1 MFSVDRQSFQSLSAL
16 ALFTFA
22 FLGSEFFFDSR
33 IGLLISAEGVVGA
46 QAMILGASVVGF
58 LAYAPISKLAGGRR
72 ALRAVEAIGAI
83 AALVTIA
90 VAESALAMQI
100 AGCIGFF
107 LLGSLGAEAHW
118 SMARAF
124 EGSPSLAKGAGA
136 AYAAGIL
143 LQFLS
148 NQFVPAG
155 MADAAV
161 LCVGIAA
168 LAVFAAAGERDDESA
183 GQKGN
188 RATCEHA
195 GGAVATESSGQ
206 ISRQEQSIRASLV
219 ALTKKARPEQADAG
233 SPDRV
238 GRPNQTARLEH
249 TTGMQQ
255 PDQANRSGQANASA
269 PQQTTP
275 GGAKNAIRAVW
286 LLALVV
292 LLACMFST
300 LDNVVTLA
308 NAQGSISVETWP
320 RLFLAA
326 SGLAAGVL
334 FDIRERRYMGFIMFA
349 VTVLSTI
356 SILAVEAGASPVIGL
371 IVFYLSS
378 GFFVTFFTT
387 TFLQLAPR
395 MRTPQLWAGMGRAA
409 NNLCAFTVS
418 GVSMMLTQSSI
429 AAVMIASL
437 ILFVLVSV
445 AFVGAG
451 LFRLPSTVGEREAI
465 QAGLAAA
472 AAPTLEEVQ
481 AEFVSRSGLTPREEE
496 VLRAVTADER
506 PLKQVADDLG
516 ISLRMVQRHLTS
528 IYSKTDTQT
537 RAGLTRAFFGK

>member
-1 MFSVDRQSFQSLSAL
+1 MFSVDRKSFQSLSAL

-58 LAYAPISKLAGGRR
+58 LSYAPISKLAGGRR
-72 ALRAVEAIGAI
+72 ALRAVEAVGAI

-90 VAESALAMQI
+90 AAESALAMQI
-100 AGCIGFF
+100 AGCITFF

-155 MADAAV
+155 IAGAAV
-161 LCVGIAA
+161 LCVGVAA
-168 LAVFAAAGERDDESA
+168 LAVFAAAGECNDETA
-183 GQKGN
+183 GQ
-188 RATCEHA
+188 AA
-195 GGAVATESSGQ
+195 ADSSQ
-206 ISRQEQSIRASLV
+206 QSA
-219 ALTKKARPEQADAG
+219 
-233 SPDRV
+233 
-238 GRPNQTARLEH
+238 
-249 TTGMQQ
+249 
-255 PDQANRSGQANASA
+255 
-269 PQQTTP
+269 P
-275 GGAKNAIRAVW
+275 GGAKTAIRAVW

-334 FDIRERRYMGFIMFA
+334 FDIRERRYTGFIMFA

-371 IVFYLSS
+371 IVFYVSS

-418 GVSMMLTQSSI
+418 GVSMMLTQSGI

-445 AFVGAG
+445 AFIGAG

-472 AAPTLEEVQ
+472 AAPTPEEVQ
-481 AEFVSRSGLTPREEE
+481 AEFISRSGLTPREEE

>member
-1 MFSVDRQSFQSLSAL
+1 MFSVDRQSFQSLFAL

-33 IGLLISAEGVVGA
+33 IGLFISAEGVVGA
-46 QAMILGASVVGF
+46 QAMILGASVIGF
-58 LAYAPISKLAGGRR
+58 LAYALMAKMAGGRR
-72 ALRAVEAIGAI
+72 ALRATEAVGAI

-90 VAESALAMQI
+90 AAENALAMQI
-100 AGCIGFF
+100 AGCIAFF

-155 MADAAV
+155 IADAAV
-161 LCVGIAA
+161 LCIGVAA
-168 LAVFAAAGERDDESA
+168 LAVFAAAGERDSESA
-183 GQKGN
+183 GQKCDKTPG
-188 RATCEHA
+188 EHA
-195 GGAVATESSGQ
+195 GGPVAPESSGR
-206 ISRQEQSIRASLV
+206 I
-219 ALTKKARPEQADAG
+219 TRPEQADAG
-233 SPDRV
+233 SSRQATPDS
-238 GRPNQTARLEH
+238 AK
-249 TTGMQQ
+249 TT
-255 PDQANRSGQANASA
+255 
-269 PQQTTP
+269 TC
-275 GGAKNAIRAVW
+275 AVW

-418 GVSMMLTQSSI
+418 GVSMMLTQSGI

-451 LFRLPSTVGEREAI
+451 LFRLPSTDGERKAI

-472 AAPTLEEVQ
+472 AAPTPEEMQ
-481 AEFVSRSGLTPREEE
+481 AEFISRSGLTPREEE

-516 ISLRMVQRHLTS
+516 ISLRMVQRHLTN

>member
-22 FLGSEFFFDSR
+22 FLGSEFFFDSQ
-33 IGLLISAEGVVGA
+33 IGLFISAEGVVGA

-58 LAYAPISKLAGGRR
+58 LAYAPISKLAGARR
-72 ALRAVEAIGAI
+72 ALRAVEAVGAI
-83 AALVTIA
+83 TALVTIA
-90 VAESALAMQI
+90 AAESALAMQI
-100 AGCIGFF
+100 AGCIAFF

-118 SMARAF
+118 SMAHAF

-136 AYAAGIL
+136 AYAVGIL

-161 LCVGIAA
+161 LCVGVAA
-168 LAVFAAAGERDDESA
+168 LAVFAAAGECGEETA
-183 GQKGN
+183 GQKSDG
-188 RATCEHA
+188 TTGEHA
-195 GGAVATESSGQ
+195 GGPVATESSGQ
-206 ISRQEQSIRASLV
+206 ITRQEQSIRTSLA
-219 ALTKKARPEQADAG
+219 ALTKKAHPEQTDTG
-233 SPDRV
+233 S
-238 GRPNQTARLEH
+238 
-249 TTGMQQ
+249 QQ
-255 PDQANRSGQANASA
+255 SA
-269 PQQTTP
+269 P
-275 GGAKNAIRAVW
+275 GGAKTAIRAVW

-326 SGLAAGVL
+326 SGLAAGML

-418 GVSMMLTQSSI
+418 GVSMMLTQSGI

-451 LFRLPSTVGEREAI
+451 LFRLPSTVREREAI

-472 AAPTLEEVQ
+472 AAPTPEEVQ
-481 AEFVSRSGLTPREEE
+481 AEFISRSGLTPREEE

-516 ISLRMVQRHLTS
+516 ISLRMVQRHLTN

>member
-58 LAYAPISKLAGGRR
+58 LAYAPISKLAGGRH
-72 ALRAVEAIGAI
+72 ALRVVEAVGAI

-100 AGCIGFF
+100 AGCIAFF

-155 MADAAV
+155 MANTAV
-161 LCVGIAA
+161 LCVGVTA
-168 LAVFAAAGERDDESA
+168 LAVFAAAGERDCETA
-183 GQKGN
+183 GQKSD
-188 RATCEHA
+188 RATGEHA
-195 GGAVATESSGQ
+195 GGTAAAKSSGQ
-206 ISRQEQSIRASLV
+206 ITRQEQSIRASL
-219 ALTKKARPEQADAG
+219 ATLTKTGRPGQADAG
-233 SPDRV
+233 SPDRASQ
-238 GRPNQTARLEH
+238 PNQTVRSEH

-255 PDQANRSGQANASA
+255 PEQANHPSQANANA
-269 PQQTTP
+269 PQQTAS
-275 GGAKNAIRAVW
+275 GGAKTAIRAVW

-371 IVFYLSS
+371 IVFYVSS
-378 GFFVTFFTT
+378 GFFVTFFTA

-418 GVSMMLTQSSI
+418 GVSMMLTQSGI

-481 AEFVSRSGLTPREEE
+481 AEFISRSGLTPREEE

>member
-72 ALRAVEAIGAI
+72 ALRAVEAVGAI

-100 AGCIGFF
+100 AGCIAFF

-155 MADAAV
+155 MAGTAV
-161 LCVGIAA
+161 LCIGIAA
-168 LAVFAAAGERDDESA
+168 LAVFAAGEQGCEPA
-183 GQKGN
+183 NQKDNG
-188 RATCEHA
+188 ATSEQI
-195 GGAVATESSGQ
+195 GGAVASKSSEIKTQ
-206 ISRQEQSIRASLV
+206 QDQAIRPRLV
-219 ALTKKARPEQADAG
+219 AQPKKARPEQTDAG
-233 SPDRV
+233 SPD
-238 GRPNQTARLEH
+238 
-249 TTGMQQ
+249 
-255 PDQANRSGQANASA
+255 QANRPSQASPDS
-269 PQQTTP
+269 PQQATP
-275 GGAKNAIRAVW
+275 DAARPAIRAVW

-356 SILAVEAGASPVIGL
+356 SILAVEAGANP
-371 IVFYLSS
+371 
-378 GFFVTFFTT
+378 
-387 TFLQLAPR
+387 
-395 MRTPQLWAGMGRAA
+395 
-409 NNLCAFTVS
+409 
-418 GVSMMLTQSSI
+418 
-429 AAVMIASL
+429 
-437 ILFVLVSV
+437 
-445 AFVGAG
+445 
-451 LFRLPSTVGEREAI
+451 
-465 QAGLAAA
+465 
-472 AAPTLEEVQ
+472 
-481 AEFVSRSGLTPREEE
+481 
-496 VLRAVTADER
+496 
-506 PLKQVADDLG
+506 
-516 ISLRMVQRHLTS
+516 
-528 IYSKTDTQT
+528 
-537 RAGLTRAFFGK
+537 

>member
-72 ALRAVEAIGAI
+72 ALRAVEAVGAI

-100 AGCIGFF
+100 AGCIAFF

-118 SMARAF
+118 SMAHAF

-155 MADAAV
+155 MAGAAV
-161 LCVGIAA
+161 LCVGVTA
-168 LAVFAAAGERDDESA
+168 LAVFAAAGECNDETA
-183 GQKGN
+183 GQ
-188 RATCEHA
+188 AA
-195 GGAVATESSGQ
+195 ADSSQ
-206 ISRQEQSIRASLV
+206 QSA
-219 ALTKKARPEQADAG
+219 
-233 SPDRV
+233 
-238 GRPNQTARLEH
+238 
-249 TTGMQQ
+249 
-255 PDQANRSGQANASA
+255 
-269 PQQTTP
+269 P
-275 GGAKNAIRAVW
+275 GGAKTAIRAVW

-308 NAQGSISVETWP
+308 NAQGSISVEAWP

-326 SGLAAGVL
+326 SGLTAGVL

-418 GVSMMLTQSSI
+418 GVSMMLTQSGI

-445 AFVGAG
+445 AFIGAG

-472 AAPTLEEVQ
+472 AAPTPEEVQ
-481 AEFVSRSGLTPREEE
+481 AEFISRSGLTPREEE

>member
-1 MFSVDRQSFQSLSAL
+1 MIDRQSFQSLSAL

-72 ALRAVEAIGAI
+72 ALRAVEAVGAI

-100 AGCIGFF
+100 AGCITFF

-155 MADAAV
+155 IADAAV

-168 LAVFAAAGERDDESA
+168 LAVFAAAGERDDETA
-183 GQKGN
+183 GQ
-188 RATCEHA
+188 AA
-195 GGAVATESSGQ
+195 ADSSQ
-206 ISRQEQSIRASLV
+206 QSA
-219 ALTKKARPEQADAG
+219 
-233 SPDRV
+233 
-238 GRPNQTARLEH
+238 
-249 TTGMQQ
+249 
-255 PDQANRSGQANASA
+255 
-269 PQQTTP
+269 P
-275 GGAKNAIRAVW
+275 GGAKTAIRAVW

-326 SGLAAGVL
+326 SGLAAGAL

-418 GVSMMLTQSSI
+418 GVSMMLTQSGI

-472 AAPTLEEVQ
+472 AAPTPEEVQ
-481 AEFVSRSGLTPREEE
+481 AEFISRSGLTPREEE

-516 ISLRMVQRHLTS
+516 ISLRMVQRHLTN

>member
-33 IGLLISAEGVVGA
+33 IGLFISAEGVVGA
-46 QAMILGASVVGF
+46 QAMILGASVIGF
-58 LAYAPISKLAGGRR
+58 LTYALISKLAGGRR
-72 ALRAVEAIGAI
+72 ALRAVEAAGAI
-83 AALVTIA
+83 AALLTIA
-90 VAESALAMQI
+90 VAESAIAMQI
-100 AGCIGFF
+100 AGCIAFF

-161 LCVGIAA
+161 LCVGVAA
-168 LAVFAAAGERDDESA
+168 LAVFAAAGERGCETA
-183 GQKGN
+183 GQQDNG
-188 RATCEHA
+188 ATSEQI
-195 GGAVATESSGQ
+195 GGAVASKSSGIKTQ
-206 ISRQEQSIRASLV
+206 QDQAIRPRLV
-219 ALTKKARPEQADAG
+219 AQPKKARPEQTDAG
-233 SPDRV
+233 SP
-238 GRPNQTARLEH
+238 N
-249 TTGMQQ
+249 
-255 PDQANRSGQANASA
+255 QANRPSQASPDS
-269 PQQTTP
+269 PQQATP
-275 GGAKNAIRAVW
+275 DSAKPAIRAVW

-320 RLFLAA
+320 RLFLAT

-418 GVSMMLTQSSI
+418 GVSMMLTQSGI

-451 LFRLPSTVGEREAI
+451 LFRLPSTVREREAI
-465 QAGLAAA
+465 EAGLAAA

-481 AEFVSRSGLTPREEE
+481 AEFISRSGLTPREEE

-516 ISLRMVQRHLTS
+516 ISLRMVQRHLTN

>member
-1 MFSVDRQSFQSLSAL
+1 MFSVDRKSFQSLSAL

-58 LAYAPISKLAGGRR
+58 LSYAPISKLAGGRR
-72 ALRAVEAIGAI
+72 ALRAVEAVGAI

-90 VAESALAMQI
+90 AAESALAMQI
-100 AGCIGFF
+100 AGCITFF

-161 LCVGIAA
+161 LCVGVAA
-168 LAVFAAAGERDDESA
+168 LAVFAAAGERDDETA
-183 GQKGN
+183 GQ
-188 RATCEHA
+188 AA
-195 GGAVATESSGQ
+195 ADSSQ
-206 ISRQEQSIRASLV
+206 QSA
-219 ALTKKARPEQADAG
+219 
-233 SPDRV
+233 
-238 GRPNQTARLEH
+238 
-249 TTGMQQ
+249 
-255 PDQANRSGQANASA
+255 
-269 PQQTTP
+269 P
-275 GGAKNAIRAVW
+275 GGAKTAIRAVW

-371 IVFYLSS
+371 IVFYVSS

-418 GVSMMLTQSSI
+418 GVSMMLTQSGI

-445 AFVGAG
+445 AFIGAG

-472 AAPTLEEVQ
+472 AAPTPEEVQ
-481 AEFVSRSGLTPREEE
+481 AEFISRSGLTPREEE

-506 PLKQVADDLG
+506 PLKQVADALG

>member
-1 MFSVDRQSFQSLSAL
+1 MFSVDRQSLQSLSAL

-33 IGLLISAEGVVGA
+33 IGLLVSAEGVVSA
-46 QAMILGASVVGF
+46 QAMVLGASVVGF
-58 LAYAPISKLAGGRR
+58 LAYALISKLAGGRR
-72 ALRAVEAIGAI
+72 ALRAIEAIGAI
-83 AALVTIA
+83 AALITIA
-90 VAESALAMQI
+90 ATESSLAMQI
-100 AGCIGFF
+100 AGCITFF

-143 LQFLS
+143 LQFAN

-155 MADAAV
+155 MASAAV
-161 LCVGIAA
+161 LCVGVAA
-168 LAVFAAAGERDDESA
+168 LAVFAAAGECDDESA
-183 GQKGN
+183 GQK
-188 RATCEHA
+188 
-195 GGAVATESSGQ
+195 
-206 ISRQEQSIRASLV
+206 
-219 ALTKKARPEQADAG
+219 EQAA
-233 SPDRV
+233 PD
-238 GRPNQTARLEH
+238 
-249 TTGMQQ
+249 
-255 PDQANRSGQANASA
+255 SA
-269 PQQTTP
+269 KP
-275 GGAKNAIRAVW
+275 AIRAVW

-418 GVSMMLTQSSI
+418 GVSMMLTQSGI

-481 AEFVSRSGLTPREEE
+481 AEFISRSGLTPREEE

-516 ISLRMVQRHLTS
+516 ISLRMVQRHLTN

-537 RAGLTRAFFGK
+537 RAGLTRAFFRK

>member
-1 MFSVDRQSFQSLSAL
+1 MFSVDRKSFQSLSAL

-58 LAYAPISKLAGGRR
+58 LAYAPISKLAGGRC
-72 ALRAVEAIGAI
+72 ALRAVEAVGAI

-90 VAESALAMQI
+90 VAESTLAMQI
-100 AGCIGFF
+100 AGCIAFF

-148 NQFVPAG
+148 NQFVPAS

-161 LCVGIAA
+161 LCVGVAA
-168 LAVFAAAGERDDESA
+168 LAVFAAAGECNDETA
-183 GQKGN
+183 GQ
-188 RATCEHA
+188 AA
-195 GGAVATESSGQ
+195 ADSSQ
-206 ISRQEQSIRASLV
+206 QSA
-219 ALTKKARPEQADAG
+219 
-233 SPDRV
+233 
-238 GRPNQTARLEH
+238 
-249 TTGMQQ
+249 
-255 PDQANRSGQANASA
+255 
-269 PQQTTP
+269 P
-275 GGAKNAIRAVW
+275 GGAKTAIRAVW

-371 IVFYLSS
+371 IVFYVSS

-418 GVSMMLTQSSI
+418 GVSMMLTQSGI

-472 AAPTLEEVQ
+472 AAPTPEEVQ
-481 AEFVSRSGLTPREEE
+481 AEFISRSGLTPREEE

>member
-72 ALRAVEAIGAI
+72 ALRAVEAVGAI

-100 AGCIGFF
+100 AGCIAFF

-161 LCVGIAA
+161 LCVGVAA
-168 LAVFAAAGERDDESA
+168 LAVFAAAGEHDGESA
-183 GQKGN
+183 GQ
-188 RATCEHA
+188 AA
-195 GGAVATESSGQ
+195 ADSSQQ
-206 ISRQEQSIRASLV
+206 I
-219 ALTKKARPEQADAG
+219 
-233 SPDRV
+233 
-238 GRPNQTARLEH
+238 
-249 TTGMQQ
+249 
-255 PDQANRSGQANASA
+255 
-269 PQQTTP
+269 TP
-275 GGAKNAIRAVW
+275 GGAKTAIRAVW

-371 IVFYLSS
+371 IVFYVSS

-395 MRTPQLWAGMGRAA
+395 MHTPQLWAGMGRAA

-418 GVSMMLTQSSI
+418 GVSMMLTQSGI

-445 AFVGAG
+445 AFIGAG

-481 AEFVSRSGLTPREEE
+481 ARFISRSGLTPREEE

-537 RAGLTRAFFGK
+537 RAGLTRAFIGK

>member
-1 MFSVDRQSFQSLSAL
+1 MFSVDRKSFQSLSAL

-58 LAYAPISKLAGGRR
+58 LSYAPISKLAGGRR
-72 ALRAVEAIGAI
+72 ALRAVEAVGAI

-90 VAESALAMQI
+90 AAESALAMQI
-100 AGCIGFF
+100 AGCITFF

-155 MADAAV
+155 IAGAAV
-161 LCVGIAA
+161 LCVGVAA
-168 LAVFAAAGERDDESA
+168 LAVFAAAGECNDETA
-183 GQKGN
+183 GQ
-188 RATCEHA
+188 AA
-195 GGAVATESSGQ
+195 ADSSQ
-206 ISRQEQSIRASLV
+206 QSA
-219 ALTKKARPEQADAG
+219 
-233 SPDRV
+233 
-238 GRPNQTARLEH
+238 
-249 TTGMQQ
+249 
-255 PDQANRSGQANASA
+255 
-269 PQQTTP
+269 P
-275 GGAKNAIRAVW
+275 GGAKTAIRAVW

-371 IVFYLSS
+371 IVFYVSS

-418 GVSMMLTQSSI
+418 GVSMMLTQSGI

-445 AFVGAG
+445 AFIGAG

-472 AAPTLEEVQ
+472 AAPTPEEVQ
-481 AEFVSRSGLTPREEE
+481 AEFISRSGLTPREEE

>member
-58 LAYAPISKLAGGRR
+58 LAYALISKLAGGRR
-72 ALRAVEAIGAI
+72 ALRAVEAVGAI

-100 AGCIGFF
+100 AGCIAFF
-107 LLGSLGAEAHW
+107 LLGSLGTEAHW

-161 LCVGIAA
+161 LCVGVAA

-183 GQKGN
+183 GQKSDG
-188 RATCEHA
+188 TTGEHA
-195 GGAVATESSGQ
+195 GGTAATKSSRQ
-206 ISRQEQSIRASLV
+206 ITRQEQSIQASLA
-219 ALTKKARPEQADAG
+219 ALTKTGRPEQTTAD
-233 SPDRV
+233 SS
-238 GRPNQTARLEH
+238 
-249 TTGMQQ
+249 QQ
-255 PDQANRSGQANASA
+255 I
-269 PQQTTP
+269 TP
-275 GGAKNAIRAVW
+275 GDAKTAIRAVW

-371 IVFYLSS
+371 IVFYVSS

-418 GVSMMLTQSSI
+418 GVSMMLTQSGI

-481 AEFVSRSGLTPREEE
+481 AEFISRSGLTPREEE

>member
-1 MFSVDRQSFQSLSAL
+1 MFSVDRQSLQSLSAL

-58 LAYAPISKLAGGRR
+58 LAYALISKLAGGRR
-72 ALRAVEAIGAI
+72 ALRAIEAVGAI
-83 AALVTIA
+83 AALVAIA
-90 VAESALAMQI
+90 LTENAFAMQI
-100 AGCIGFF
+100 AGCIAFF

-161 LCVGIAA
+161 LCVGVAA
-168 LAVFAAAGERDDESA
+168 LAVFAAAGERNGESA
-183 GQKGN
+183 GQKAGEP
-188 RATCEHA
+188 ATPK
-195 GGAVATESSGQ
+195 SS
-206 ISRQEQSIRASLV
+206 
-219 ALTKKARPEQADAG
+219 EQAAAD
-233 SPDRV
+233 P
-238 GRPNQTARLEH
+238 
-249 TTGMQQ
+249 
-255 PDQANRSGQANASA
+255 
-269 PQQTTP
+269 PQQTAP
-275 GGAKNAIRAVW
+275 GGAKTAIRAVW

-418 GVSMMLTQSSI
+418 GVSMMLTQSGI

-465 QAGLAAA
+465 KAGLAAA
-472 AAPTLEEVQ
+472 AAPTLEEMQ
-481 AEFVSRSGLTPREEE
+481 AEFISRSGLTPREEE

-516 ISLRMVQRHLTS
+516 ISLRMVQRHLTN

>member
-33 IGLLISAEGVVGA
+33 IGLLISAERVVGA
-46 QAMILGASVVGF
+46 QAMILGASVIGF
-58 LAYAPISKLAGGRR
+58 LAYGLIAKVAGGRR
-72 ALRAVEAIGAI
+72 AFRAIEAVGAI

-90 VAESALAMQI
+90 AAESALAMQI
-100 AGCIGFF
+100 AGCIAFF

-148 NQFVPAG
+148 NQFVTAG
-155 MADAAV
+155 MAGTAV
-161 LCVGIAA
+161 LCIGIAA
-168 LAVFAAAGERDDESA
+168 LAVFAAGEQGCEPA
-183 GQKGN
+183 NQKDNG
-188 RATCEHA
+188 ATSEQI
-195 GGAVATESSGQ
+195 GGAVASKSSEIKTQ
-206 ISRQEQSIRASLV
+206 QDQAIRPRLV
-219 ALTKKARPEQADAG
+219 AQPKKARPEQTDAG
-233 SPDRV
+233 SPD
-238 GRPNQTARLEH
+238 
-249 TTGMQQ
+249 
-255 PDQANRSGQANASA
+255 QANRPSQASPDS
-269 PQQTTP
+269 PQQATP
-275 GGAKNAIRAVW
+275 DAARPAIRAVW

-371 IVFYLSS
+371 IVFYVSS

-395 MRTPQLWAGMGRAA
+395 MHTPQLWAGMGRAA
-409 NNLCAFTVS
+409 NNLCSFTVS
-418 GVSMMLTQSSI
+418 GVSMMLTQSGI

-481 AEFVSRSGLTPREEE
+481 AEFISRSGLTPREEE

>member
-1 MFSVDRQSFQSLSAL
+1 MFSVDRKSFQSLSAL

-33 IGLLISAEGVVGA
+33 IGLLINAEGVVGA

-58 LAYAPISKLAGGRR
+58 LSYAPISKLAGGRR
-72 ALRAVEAIGAI
+72 ALRAVEAVGAI

-90 VAESALAMQI
+90 AAESALAMQI
-100 AGCIGFF
+100 AGCITFF

-148 NQFVPAG
+148 NQFVPAS

-161 LCVGIAA
+161 LCVGVAA
-168 LAVFAAAGERDDESA
+168 LAVFAAAGECNDETA
-183 GQKGN
+183 GQ
-188 RATCEHA
+188 AA
-195 GGAVATESSGQ
+195 ADSSQ
-206 ISRQEQSIRASLV
+206 QSA
-219 ALTKKARPEQADAG
+219 
-233 SPDRV
+233 
-238 GRPNQTARLEH
+238 
-249 TTGMQQ
+249 
-255 PDQANRSGQANASA
+255 
-269 PQQTTP
+269 P
-275 GGAKNAIRAVW
+275 GGAKTAIRAVW

-371 IVFYLSS
+371 IVFYVSS

-418 GVSMMLTQSSI
+418 GVSMMLTQSGI

-445 AFVGAG
+445 AFIGAG

-472 AAPTLEEVQ
+472 AAPTPEEVQ
-481 AEFVSRSGLTPREEE
+481 AEFISRSGLTPREEE

>member
-1 MFSVDRQSFQSLSAL
+1 MFSVDRKSFQSLSAL

-72 ALRAVEAIGAI
+72 AFRAIEAVGAI

-90 VAESALAMQI
+90 IAESAFAMQI
-100 AGCIGFF
+100 AGCIAFF

-136 AYAAGIL
+136 AYATGIL

-161 LCVGIAA
+161 LCVGVAA
-168 LAVFAAAGERDDESA
+168 LAVFAAAGECNDETA
-183 GQKGN
+183 GQ
-188 RATCEHA
+188 AA
-195 GGAVATESSGQ
+195 ADSSQ
-206 ISRQEQSIRASLV
+206 QSA
-219 ALTKKARPEQADAG
+219 
-233 SPDRV
+233 
-238 GRPNQTARLEH
+238 
-249 TTGMQQ
+249 
-255 PDQANRSGQANASA
+255 
-269 PQQTTP
+269 P
-275 GGAKNAIRAVW
+275 GGAKTAIRAVW

-371 IVFYLSS
+371 IVFYVSS

-418 GVSMMLTQSSI
+418 GVSMMLTQSGI

-445 AFVGAG
+445 AFIGAG

-472 AAPTLEEVQ
+472 AAPTPEEVQ
-481 AEFVSRSGLTPREEE
+481 AEFISRSGLTPREEE

>member
-72 ALRAVEAIGAI
+72 ALRAVEAVGAI
-83 AALVTIA
+83 AALATIA

-100 AGCIGFF
+100 AGCIAFF

-124 EGSPSLAKGAGA
+124 EGSPSLAKGTGA

-148 NQFVPAG
+148 NQFVPAC

-161 LCVGIAA
+161 LCVGVAA
-168 LAVFAAAGERDDESA
+168 LAVFAAAGERDNESA
-183 GQKGN
+183 GQ
-188 RATCEHA
+188 AA
-195 GGAVATESSGQ
+195 ADSSQ
-206 ISRQEQSIRASLV
+206 QSA
-219 ALTKKARPEQADAG
+219 
-233 SPDRV
+233 
-238 GRPNQTARLEH
+238 
-249 TTGMQQ
+249 
-255 PDQANRSGQANASA
+255 
-269 PQQTTP
+269 P
-275 GGAKNAIRAVW
+275 GGAKTAIRAVW

-378 GFFVTFFTT
+378 GLFVTFFTT

-418 GVSMMLTQSSI
+418 GVSMMLTQSGI

-481 AEFVSRSGLTPREEE
+481 AEFISRSGLTPREEE

>member
-72 ALRAVEAIGAI
+72 ALRAVEAVGAI

-100 AGCIGFF
+100 AGCIAFF

-155 MADAAV
+155 MAGAAV
-161 LCVGIAA
+161 LCVGVAA
-168 LAVFAAAGERDDESA
+168 LAVFAAAGERDGESA
-183 GQKGN
+183 GQ
-188 RATCEHA
+188 AA
-195 GGAVATESSGQ
+195 ADSSQ
-206 ISRQEQSIRASLV
+206 QSA
-219 ALTKKARPEQADAG
+219 
-233 SPDRV
+233 
-238 GRPNQTARLEH
+238 
-249 TTGMQQ
+249 
-255 PDQANRSGQANASA
+255 
-269 PQQTTP
+269 P
-275 GGAKNAIRAVW
+275 GGAKTAIRAVW

-418 GVSMMLTQSSI
+418 GVSMMLTQSGI

-445 AFVGAG
+445 AFIGAG

-472 AAPTLEEVQ
+472 AAPTPEEAQ
-481 AEFVSRSGLTPREEE
+481 AEFISRSGLTPREEE

-528 IYSKTDTQT
+528 IYSKTNTQT

>member
-1 MFSVDRQSFQSLSAL
+1 MFSVDRQSLQSLSAL

-58 LAYAPISKLAGGRR
+58 LAYALISKLAGGRR
-72 ALRAVEAIGAI
+72 ALRAVEAAGAI
-83 AALVTIA
+83 AALVSIA
-90 VAESALAMQI
+90 LTENAFAMQI
-100 AGCIGFF
+100 AGCIAFF

-155 MADAAV
+155 MADTAV
-161 LCVGIAA
+161 LCVGVAA
-168 LAVFAAAGERDDESA
+168 LAVFAAAGERNGESA
-183 GQKGN
+183 GQKAGEP
-188 RATCEHA
+188 ATPK
-195 GGAVATESSGQ
+195 SS
-206 ISRQEQSIRASLV
+206 
-219 ALTKKARPEQADAG
+219 EQAAAD
-233 SPDRV
+233 P
-238 GRPNQTARLEH
+238 
-249 TTGMQQ
+249 
-255 PDQANRSGQANASA
+255 
-269 PQQTTP
+269 PQQTAP
-275 GGAKNAIRAVW
+275 GGAKTAIRAVW

-418 GVSMMLTQSSI
+418 GVSMMLTQSGI

-472 AAPTLEEVQ
+472 AAPTLEEMQ
-481 AEFVSRSGLTPREEE
+481 AEFISRSGLTPREEE

-516 ISLRMVQRHLTS
+516 ISLRMVQRHLTN

>member
-1 MFSVDRQSFQSLSAL
+1 MFSVDRQSFQSLFAL

-33 IGLLISAEGVVGA
+33 IGLFISAEGVVGA
-46 QAMILGASVVGF
+46 QAMILGASVIGF
-58 LAYAPISKLAGGRR
+58 LAYALMAKMAGGRR
-72 ALRAVEAIGAI
+72 ALRATEAVGAI

-90 VAESALAMQI
+90 AAENALAMQI
-100 AGCIGFF
+100 AGCIAFF

-155 MADAAV
+155 IADAAV
-161 LCVGIAA
+161 LCIGVAA
-168 LAVFAAAGERDDESA
+168 LAVFAAAGERDSESA
-183 GQKGN
+183 GQKCDKTPG
-188 RATCEHA
+188 EHA
-195 GGAVATESSGQ
+195 GGPVAPESSGR
-206 ISRQEQSIRASLV
+206 I
-219 ALTKKARPEQADAG
+219 TRPEQADAG
-233 SPDRV
+233 SSRQATPDS
-238 GRPNQTARLEH
+238 AK
-249 TTGMQQ
+249 TT
-255 PDQANRSGQANASA
+255 
-269 PQQTTP
+269 TC
-275 GGAKNAIRAVW
+275 AVW

-371 IVFYLSS
+371 IVFYVSS

-418 GVSMMLTQSSI
+418 GVSMMLTQSGI
-429 AAVMIASL
+429 AAVMIVSL

-451 LFRLPSTVGEREAI
+451 LFRLPSTDGERKAI

-472 AAPTLEEVQ
+472 AAPTPEEMQ
-481 AEFVSRSGLTPREEE
+481 AEFISRSGLTPREEE

-516 ISLRMVQRHLTS
+516 ISLRMVQRHLTN

>member
-1 MFSVDRQSFQSLSAL
+1 MFSVDKQSLQSLSAL

-22 FLGSEFFFDSR
+22 FLGSEFFFDSQ

-72 ALRAVEAIGAI
+72 ALRAVEAVGAI

-100 AGCIGFF
+100 AGCIAFF

-136 AYAAGIL
+136 AYATGIL

-161 LCVGIAA
+161 LCVGTAA
-168 LAVFAAAGERDDESA
+168 LAVFAAAGERDGESA
-183 GQKGN
+183 GQKSDG
-188 RATCEHA
+188 TTGEHA
-195 GGAVATESSGQ
+195 GGTAATKSSRQ
-206 ISRQEQSIRASLV
+206 ITRQEQSIRASLA
-219 ALTKKARPEQADAG
+219 ALTKTGRPEQAAAD
-233 SPDRV
+233 SS
-238 GRPNQTARLEH
+238 
-249 TTGMQQ
+249 QQ
-255 PDQANRSGQANASA
+255 SA
-269 PQQTTP
+269 P
-275 GGAKNAIRAVW
+275 GGAKTAIRAVW

-378 GFFVTFFTT
+378 GFFVTF
-387 TFLQLAPR
+387 LQLAPR

-418 GVSMMLTQSSI
+418 GVSMMLTQSGI

-445 AFVGAG
+445 AFIGAG

>member
-1 MFSVDRQSFQSLSAL
+1 MFSVDRKSFQSLSAL

-58 LAYAPISKLAGGRR
+58 LSYAPISKLAGGRR
-72 ALRAVEAIGAI
+72 ALRAVEAVGAI

-90 VAESALAMQI
+90 AAESALAMQI
-100 AGCIGFF
+100 AGCITFF

-148 NQFVPAG
+148 NQFVPAS

-161 LCVGIAA
+161 LCVGVAA
-168 LAVFAAAGERDDESA
+168 LAVFAAAGECNDETA
-183 GQKGN
+183 GQ
-188 RATCEHA
+188 AA
-195 GGAVATESSGQ
+195 ADSSQ
-206 ISRQEQSIRASLV
+206 QSA
-219 ALTKKARPEQADAG
+219 
-233 SPDRV
+233 
-238 GRPNQTARLEH
+238 
-249 TTGMQQ
+249 
-255 PDQANRSGQANASA
+255 
-269 PQQTTP
+269 P
-275 GGAKNAIRAVW
+275 GGAKTAIRAVW

-334 FDIRERRYMGFIMFA
+334 FDIRERRYTGFIMFA

-371 IVFYLSS
+371 IV
-378 GFFVTFFTT
+378 
-387 TFLQLAPR
+387 
-395 MRTPQLWAGMGRAA
+395 
-409 NNLCAFTVS
+409 
-418 GVSMMLTQSSI
+418 
-429 AAVMIASL
+429 
-437 ILFVLVSV
+437 
-445 AFVGAG
+445 
-451 LFRLPSTVGEREAI
+451 
-465 QAGLAAA
+465 
-472 AAPTLEEVQ
+472 
-481 AEFVSRSGLTPREEE
+481 
-496 VLRAVTADER
+496 
-506 PLKQVADDLG
+506 
-516 ISLRMVQRHLTS
+516 
-528 IYSKTDTQT
+528 
-537 RAGLTRAFFGK
+537 

>member
-22 FLGSEFFFDSR
+22 FLGSEFFFDSQ

-72 ALRAVEAIGAI
+72 AFRAIEAVGAI

-90 VAESALAMQI
+90 IAESAFAMQI
-100 AGCIGFF
+100 AGCIAFF

-136 AYAAGIL
+136 AYATGIL

-161 LCVGIAA
+161 LCVGVAA
-168 LAVFAAAGERDDESA
+168 LAVFAAAGECNDETA
-183 GQKGN
+183 GQ
-188 RATCEHA
+188 AA
-195 GGAVATESSGQ
+195 ADSSQ
-206 ISRQEQSIRASLV
+206 QSA
-219 ALTKKARPEQADAG
+219 
-233 SPDRV
+233 
-238 GRPNQTARLEH
+238 
-249 TTGMQQ
+249 
-255 PDQANRSGQANASA
+255 
-269 PQQTTP
+269 P
-275 GGAKNAIRAVW
+275 GGAKTAIRAVW

-371 IVFYLSS
+371 IVFYVSS

-418 GVSMMLTQSSI
+418 GVSMMLTQSGI

-445 AFVGAG
+445 AFIGAG

-472 AAPTLEEVQ
+472 AAPTPEEVQ
-481 AEFVSRSGLTPREEE
+481 AEFISRSGLTPREEE

>member
-22 FLGSEFFFDSR
+22 FLGSEFFFDSQ
-33 IGLLISAEGVVGA
+33 IGLLISAEGVVSA

-58 LAYAPISKLAGGRR
+58 LAYAPISKLAVARR

-90 VAESALAMQI
+90 VAESALAIQI
-100 AGCIGFF
+100 AGCIAFF

-168 LAVFAAAGERDDESA
+168 LAVFAAAGERDGESA
-183 GQKGN
+183 GQ
-188 RATCEHA
+188 AA
-195 GGAVATESSGQ
+195 ADSSQ
-206 ISRQEQSIRASLV
+206 
-219 ALTKKARPEQADAG
+219 
-233 SPDRV
+233 
-238 GRPNQTARLEH
+238 QTA
-249 TTGMQQ
+249 
-255 PDQANRSGQANASA
+255 
-269 PQQTTP
+269 P
-275 GGAKNAIRAVW
+275 GGAKTAIRAVW

-320 RLFLAA
+320 RLFLAT

-371 IVFYLSS
+371 IVFYVSS

-418 GVSMMLTQSSI
+418 GVSMMLTQSGI

-481 AEFVSRSGLTPREEE
+481 AKFISRSGLTPREEE

>member
-1 MFSVDRQSFQSLSAL
+1 MFSADRQSFQSLSAL

-33 IGLLISAEGVVGA
+33 IGLLVSAEGVVSA

-58 LAYAPISKLAGGRR
+58 LAYALISKLAGGRR
-72 ALRAVEAIGAI
+72 ALRAVEAVGTIVALITI
-83 AALVTIA
+83 AAT
-90 VAESALAMQI
+90 ESSLAMQI
-100 AGCIGFF
+100 AGCIAFF
-107 LLGSLGAEAHW
+107 LMGSLGAEAHW

-155 MADAAV
+155 MANAAV
-161 LCVGIAA
+161 LCIGIAA
-168 LAVFAAAGERDDESA
+168 LAVFAAAGEQGCESA
-183 GQKGN
+183 GQKQQ
-188 RATCEHA
+188 AT
-195 GGAVATESSGQ
+195 
-206 ISRQEQSIRASLV
+206 
-219 ALTKKARPEQADAG
+219 PDA
-233 SPDRV
+233 
-238 GRPNQTARLEH
+238 
-249 TTGMQQ
+249 
-255 PDQANRSGQANASA
+255 
-269 PQQTTP
+269 
-275 GGAKNAIRAVW
+275 AKPAIRVVW

-326 SGLAAGVL
+326 SGLAAGAL

-418 GVSMMLTQSSI
+418 GVSMMLTQSGI
-429 AAVMIASL
+429 AAVMIVSL

-451 LFRLPSTVGEREAI
+451 LFRLPSTDGERKAI

-472 AAPTLEEVQ
+472 AAPTPEEMQ
-481 AEFVSRSGLTPREEE
+481 AEFISRSGLTPREEE

-516 ISLRMVQRHLTS
+516 ISLRMVQRHLTN
-528 IYSKTDTQT
+528 IYGKTDTQT

>member
-1 MFSVDRQSFQSLSAL
+1 MFSVDRKSFQSLSAL

-58 LAYAPISKLAGGRR
+58 LAYAPISKLAGGRC
-72 ALRAVEAIGAI
+72 ALRAVEAVGAI

-90 VAESALAMQI
+90 VAESTLAMQI
-100 AGCIGFF
+100 AGCIAFF

-148 NQFVPAG
+148 NQFVPAS

-161 LCVGIAA
+161 LCVGVAA
-168 LAVFAAAGERDDESA
+168 LAVFAAAGECNDETA
-183 GQKGN
+183 GQ
-188 RATCEHA
+188 AA
-195 GGAVATESSGQ
+195 ADSSQ
-206 ISRQEQSIRASLV
+206 
-219 ALTKKARPEQADAG
+219 
-233 SPDRV
+233 
-238 GRPNQTARLEH
+238 QTA
-249 TTGMQQ
+249 
-255 PDQANRSGQANASA
+255 SGSA
-269 PQQTTP
+269 KT
-275 GGAKNAIRAVW
+275 AIRAVW

-349 VTVLSTI
+349 VTMLSTI

-371 IVFYLSS
+371 IVFYVSS

-418 GVSMMLTQSSI
+418 GVSMMLTQSGI

-481 AEFVSRSGLTPREEE
+481 AEFISRSGLTPREEE

-516 ISLRMVQRHLTS
+516 ISLRMVQRHLTN

>member
-1 MFSVDRQSFQSLSAL
+1 MFSVDRKSFQSLSAL

-72 ALRAVEAIGAI
+72 ALRTVEAVGAI

-90 VAESALAMQI
+90 AAESALAMQI
-100 AGCIGFF
+100 AGCIAFF

-155 MADAAV
+155 IAGAAV
-161 LCVGIAA
+161 LCVGVAA
-168 LAVFAAAGERDDESA
+168 LAVFAAAGECNDETA
-183 GQKGN
+183 GQ
-188 RATCEHA
+188 AA
-195 GGAVATESSGQ
+195 ADSSQ
-206 ISRQEQSIRASLV
+206 QSA
-219 ALTKKARPEQADAG
+219 
-233 SPDRV
+233 
-238 GRPNQTARLEH
+238 
-249 TTGMQQ
+249 
-255 PDQANRSGQANASA
+255 
-269 PQQTTP
+269 P
-275 GGAKNAIRAVW
+275 GGAKTAIRAVW

-308 NAQGSISVETWP
+308 NAQGSISVEAWP

-326 SGLAAGVL
+326 SGLTAGVL

-418 GVSMMLTQSSI
+418 GVSMMLTQSGI

-472 AAPTLEEVQ
+472 AAPTPEEMQ
-481 AEFVSRSGLTPREEE
+481 AEFISRSGLTPREEE
-496 VLRAVTADER
+496 ALRAVTADER

-516 ISLRMVQRHLTS
+516 ISLRMVQRHLTN

>member
-1 MFSVDRQSFQSLSAL
+1 
-16 ALFTFA
+16 
-22 FLGSEFFFDSR
+22 
-33 IGLLISAEGVVGA
+33 
-46 QAMILGASVVGF
+46 
-58 LAYAPISKLAGGRR
+58 
-72 ALRAVEAIGAI
+72 
-83 AALVTIA
+83 
-90 VAESALAMQI
+90 MQI
-100 AGCIGFF
+100 AGCIAFF

-161 LCVGIAA
+161 LCVGVAA
-168 LAVFAAAGERDDESA
+168 LAVFAAAGEHDGESA
-183 GQKGN
+183 GQ
-188 RATCEHA
+188 AA
-195 GGAVATESSGQ
+195 ADSSQ
-206 ISRQEQSIRASLV
+206 QSA
-219 ALTKKARPEQADAG
+219 
-233 SPDRV
+233 
-238 GRPNQTARLEH
+238 
-249 TTGMQQ
+249 
-255 PDQANRSGQANASA
+255 
-269 PQQTTP
+269 P
-275 GGAKNAIRAVW
+275 GGAKTAIRAVW

-371 IVFYLSS
+371 IVFYVSS

-418 GVSMMLTQSSI
+418 GVSMMLTQSGI

-472 AAPTLEEVQ
+472 AAPTPEEVQ
-481 AEFVSRSGLTPREEE
+481 AEFISRSGLTPREEE

>member
-1 MFSVDRQSFQSLSAL
+1 MFSVDRKSFQSLSAL

-58 LAYAPISKLAGGRR
+58 LSYAPISKLAGGRR
-72 ALRAVEAIGAI
+72 ALRAVEAVGAI

-90 VAESALAMQI
+90 AAESALAMQI
-100 AGCIGFF
+100 AGCITFF

-148 NQFVPAG
+148 NQFVPAS

-161 LCVGIAA
+161 LCVGVAA
-168 LAVFAAAGERDDESA
+168 LAVFAAAGECNDETA
-183 GQKGN
+183 GQ
-188 RATCEHA
+188 AA
-195 GGAVATESSGQ
+195 ADSSQ
-206 ISRQEQSIRASLV
+206 QSA
-219 ALTKKARPEQADAG
+219 
-233 SPDRV
+233 
-238 GRPNQTARLEH
+238 
-249 TTGMQQ
+249 
-255 PDQANRSGQANASA
+255 
-269 PQQTTP
+269 P
-275 GGAKNAIRAVW
+275 GGAKTAIRAVW

-371 IVFYLSS
+371 IVFYVSS

-395 MRTPQLWAGMGRAA
+395 MHTPQLWAGMGRAA

-418 GVSMMLTQSSI
+418 GVSMMLTQSGI

-481 AEFVSRSGLTPREEE
+481 AEFISRSGLTPREEE

>member
-1 MFSVDRQSFQSLSAL
+1 MFSVDRKSFQSLSAL

-58 LAYAPISKLAGGRR
+58 LSYAPISKLAGGRR
-72 ALRAVEAIGAI
+72 ALRAVEAVGAI

-90 VAESALAMQI
+90 AAESALAMQI
-100 AGCIGFF
+100 AGCITFF

-148 NQFVPAG
+148 NQFVPAS

-161 LCVGIAA
+161 LCVGVAA
-168 LAVFAAAGERDDESA
+168 LAVFATAGECNDETA
-183 GQKGN
+183 GQ
-188 RATCEHA
+188 AA
-195 GGAVATESSGQ
+195 ADSSQ
-206 ISRQEQSIRASLV
+206 QSA
-219 ALTKKARPEQADAG
+219 
-233 SPDRV
+233 
-238 GRPNQTARLEH
+238 
-249 TTGMQQ
+249 
-255 PDQANRSGQANASA
+255 
-269 PQQTTP
+269 P
-275 GGAKNAIRAVW
+275 GGAKTAIRAVW

-371 IVFYLSS
+371 IVFYVSS

-418 GVSMMLTQSSI
+418 GVSMMLTQSGI

-445 AFVGAG
+445 AFIGAG

-472 AAPTLEEVQ
+472 AAPTPEEVQ
-481 AEFVSRSGLTPREEE
+481 AEFISRSGLTPREEE

>member
-1 MFSVDRQSFQSLSAL
+1 MFSVDRKSFQSLSAL

-58 LAYAPISKLAGGRR
+58 LSYAPISKLAGGRR
-72 ALRAVEAIGAI
+72 ALRAVKAVGAI

-90 VAESALAMQI
+90 AAESALAMQI
-100 AGCIGFF
+100 AGCITFF

-148 NQFVPAG
+148 NQFVPAS

-161 LCVGIAA
+161 LCVGVAA
-168 LAVFAAAGERDDESA
+168 LAVFAAAREGNDETA
-183 GQKGN
+183 GQ
-188 RATCEHA
+188 AA
-195 GGAVATESSGQ
+195 ADSSQ
-206 ISRQEQSIRASLV
+206 QSA
-219 ALTKKARPEQADAG
+219 
-233 SPDRV
+233 
-238 GRPNQTARLEH
+238 
-249 TTGMQQ
+249 
-255 PDQANRSGQANASA
+255 
-269 PQQTTP
+269 P
-275 GGAKNAIRAVW
+275 GGAKTAIRAVW

-371 IVFYLSS
+371 IVFYVSS

-418 GVSMMLTQSSI
+418 GVSMMLTQSGI

-445 AFVGAG
+445 AFIGAG

-472 AAPTLEEVQ
+472 AAPTPEEVQ
-481 AEFVSRSGLTPREEE
+481 AEFISRSGLTPREEE

>member
-33 IGLLISAEGVVGA
+33 IGLLISAERVVGA
-46 QAMILGASVVGF
+46 QAMILGASVIGF
-58 LAYAPISKLAGGRR
+58 LAYGLIAKVAGGRR
-72 ALRAVEAIGAI
+72 ALRAVEAVGAI
-83 AALVTIA
+83 TALVTIA
-90 VAESALAMQI
+90 AAESALAMQI
-100 AGCIGFF
+100 AGCVAFF

-118 SMARAF
+118 SMAHAF

-136 AYAAGIL
+136 AYAVGIL

-161 LCVGIAA
+161 LCVGVAA
-168 LAVFAAAGERDDESA
+168 LAVFATAGERDDESV
-183 GQKGN
+183 GQKSDG
-188 RATCEHA
+188 TTGEHA
-195 GGAVATESSGQ
+195 GGTAATNS
-206 ISRQEQSIRASLV
+206 SRQITRQAQSIRASLA
-219 ALTKKARPEQADAG
+219 ALTKTGRPEQA
-233 SPDRV
+233 
-238 GRPNQTARLEH
+238 TADSS
-249 TTGMQQ
+249 QQ
-255 PDQANRSGQANASA
+255 SA
-269 PQQTTP
+269 P
-275 GGAKNAIRAVW
+275 GGAKTAIRAVW

-371 IVFYLSS
+371 IVFYVSS

-418 GVSMMLTQSSI
+418 GVSMMLTQSGI

-445 AFVGAG
+445 AFIGAG

-465 QAGLAAA
+465 KAGLAAA

-481 AEFVSRSGLTPREEE
+481 AEFISRSGLTPREEE

>member
-72 ALRAVEAIGAI
+72 ALRAVEAVGAI

-100 AGCIGFF
+100 AGCIAFF

-118 SMARAF
+118 SMAHAF

-155 MADAAV
+155 MAGAAV
-161 LCVGIAA
+161 LCVGVAA

-183 GQKGN
+183 GQ
-188 RATCEHA
+188 T
-195 GGAVATESSGQ
+195 T
-206 ISRQEQSIRASLV
+206 
-219 ALTKKARPEQADAG
+219 AD
-233 SPDRV
+233 S
-238 GRPNQTARLEH
+238 
-249 TTGMQQ
+249 
-255 PDQANRSGQANASA
+255 
-269 PQQTTP
+269 PQQATP
-275 GGAKNAIRAVW
+275 DAAKTAIRAVW

-371 IVFYLSS
+371 IVFYVSS

-418 GVSMMLTQSSI
+418 GVSMMLTQSGI

-445 AFVGAG
+445 AFIGAE

-465 QAGLAAA
+465 KAGLAAA

-481 AEFVSRSGLTPREEE
+481 AEFISRSGLTPREEE

>member
-1 MFSVDRQSFQSLSAL
+1 MFSVDRKSFQSLSAL

-22 FLGSEFFFDSR
+22 FLGSEFFFNSR

-58 LAYAPISKLAGGRR
+58 LAYAPISKLAGGRC
-72 ALRAVEAIGAI
+72 ALRAVEAVGAI

-90 VAESALAMQI
+90 VAESTLAMQI
-100 AGCIGFF
+100 AGCIAFF

-148 NQFVPAG
+148 NQFVPAS

-161 LCVGIAA
+161 LCVGVAA
-168 LAVFAAAGERDDESA
+168 LAVFAAAGECNDE
-183 GQKGN
+183 
-188 RATCEHA
+188 
-195 GGAVATESSGQ
+195 
-206 ISRQEQSIRASLV
+206 
-219 ALTKKARPEQADAG
+219 
-233 SPDRV
+233 
-238 GRPNQTARLEH
+238 
-249 TTGMQQ
+249 TTGQAAADSSQQ
-255 PDQANRSGQANASA
+255 SA
-269 PQQTTP
+269 P
-275 GGAKNAIRAVW
+275 GGAKTAIRAVW

-326 SGLAAGVL
+326 SGLTAGVL

-371 IVFYLSS
+371 IVFYVSS

-409 NNLCAFTVS
+409 NNLCAFTLS
-418 GVSMMLTQSSI
+418 GVSMMLTQSGI

-445 AFVGAG
+445 AFIGAE

-472 AAPTLEEVQ
+472 AAPTPEEVQ
-481 AEFVSRSGLTPREEE
+481 AEFISRSGLTPREEE